1 MPNDELTFEERT
13 ELEQV
18 KQRWRDSKDGRL
30 RAIAKDIDQDPVE
43 TQRAILGLER
53 MMNQATRLFY
63 ELELE
68 VRDGNL
74 TQAKADE
81 YIAKLSAELNN
92 AIQSNRKG

>member
-1 MPNDELTFEERT
+1 MPNDELTFEERM
-13 ELEQV
+13 ELEQL

-30 RAIAKDIDQDPVE
+30 RAIAKEIDQDPVE
-43 TQRAILGLER
+43 TQRAILGLEQL
-53 MMNQATRLFY
+53 MNKGIRLFY

-81 YIAKLSAELNN
+81 YIAKLSAELNRL
-92 AIQSNRKG
+92 ISKRER

>member
-1 MPNDELTFEERT
+1 MPNDELTFEERM
-13 ELEQV
+13 ELEQL

-43 TQRAILGLER
+43 TQRAILGLEQL
-53 MMNQATRLFY
+53 MNKGIRLFY

-81 YIAKLSAELNN
+81 YIAKLSAELNS
-92 AIQSNRKG
+92 IITKRER

>member
-30 RAIAKDIDQDPVE
+30 RAIAKEIDEDPVE
-43 TQRAILGLER
+43 TQRAILGLEQL
-53 MMNQATRLFY
+53 MNKGIRLFY

-68 VRDGNL
+68 VRDGYL

-81 YIAKLSAELNN
+81 YIAKLSAELNRL
-92 AIQSNRKG
+92 ISKRER

>member
-1 MPNDELTFEERT
+1 MPNDELTFEERL
-13 ELEQV
+13 ELEQL

-30 RAIAKDIDQDPVE
+30 RAIAKEIDQDPVE
-43 TQRAILGLER
+43 TQRAILGLEQL
-53 MMNQATRLFY
+53 MNKGIRLFY

-81 YIAKLSAELNN
+81 YIAKLSAELNRL
-92 AIQSNRKG
+92 ISKRER